1 MDFHA
6 QYKRNCFCFP
16 LCPCA
21 SANNQT
27 DTTDLTQP
35 TPTLQGDFTLVSRFI
50 HTNKSIFH
58 PVHTHISIGFL
69 SKKEVNVLVCRINMV
84 AINDIT
90 INIHL
95 HILKSIFH
103 QHKEIKTKKNMC
115 LYLFSF
121 LTANLKTQGF
131 IIINNKL
138 LIIVLQRFLCFLKV
152 KKGLGWW
159 V

>member
-1 MDFHA
+1 M
-6 QYKRNCFCFP
+6 
-16 LCPCA
+16 
-21 SANNQT
+21 
-27 DTTDLTQP
+27 
-35 TPTLQGDFTLVSRFI
+35 SRFI